1 MQCYFSDAVTAVI
14 NLLFFAFAVSE
25 WMLYV
30 GGLIAILDSTT
41 TTMLRSMISKMVHA
55 NEVGSVFSIVGTFQV
70 IEDLCINS
78 LLLHWQLKPCIYHS
92 LALPYN
98 NLLTLTLTG
107 IHSIHSWTPVWIS
120 LQGDSCNSS
129 CSLHICCDR
138 LKNYSLL

>member
-70 IEDLCINS
+70 IEDLFIFHCFIGSSNPAFIIA
-78 LLLHWQLKPCIYHS
+78 LLLLEIIYLLYAYRHS
-92 LALPYN
+92 F
-98 NLLTLTLTG
+98 
-107 IHSIHSWTPVWIS
+107 HS
-120 LQGDSCNSS
+120 
-129 CSLHICCDR
+129 
-138 LKNYSLL
+138 